1 MGNRQLRFYEHD
13 RLAVIGVPGS
23 LVRMMNAAGTPVCQL
38 GHSSFAEPHLFAID
52 RANSVLASPQSA
64 AINSVT
70 YCAYGNTPIASLPV
84 ELGFNGEHPEA
95 FGVYLLG
102 RGERGYSPH
111 LRRFISA
118 DRASI
123 FLAGNLNAY
132 AYTAGDP
139 INYNDPS
146 GNSRGL
152 IARYKDWK
160 AGKALVKASK
170 NLKYHIDSTDNLE
183 FNIGNEK
190 RKDAQRARDIETL
203 DTNIKTTRDEML
215 ILMDSMSKMDGT
227 VTYEHSKHGLKA
239 NYLYAGY
246 ADNASKLRK
255 LEPTL
260 DELTIRRLKLEQ
272 TTSQVSNAEWKLE
285 QNKLAIQTARNRL
298 DYLTNKYPHVA
309 SKAIRKIT

>member
-38 GHSSFAEPHLFAID
+38 GSSPFAEPHLLAID
-52 RANSVLASPQSA
+52 RANSVLASPQSS

-70 YCAYGNTPIASLPV
+70 YCAYGSTSIGSLPV

-102 RGERGYSPH
+102 RGERGYSPP

-123 FLAGNLNAY
+123 FLPGNLNAY

-146 GNSRGL
+146 GNFRGP
-152 IARYKDWK
+152 IAYYKDRK
-160 AGKALVKASK
+160 AGKALVKASD
-170 NLKYHIDSTDNLE
+170 NLKYHIDSTENLE
-183 FNIGNEK
+183 FNISNEK
-190 RKDAQRARDIETL
+190 RKDAQRARDIKTL
-203 DTNIKTTRDEML
+203 DTDIKTTHDEML
-215 ILMDSMSKMDGT
+215 IRMDAMSKMDGT

-246 ADNASKLRK
+246 ADNASELRK
-255 LEPTL
+255 LESTF
-260 DELTIRRLKLEQ
+260 DELTIRRLNLGQ
-272 TTSQVSNAEWKLE
+272 TTSQVSYAEWKLD
-285 QNKLAIQTARNRL
+285 QNKLAIQAARSRL
-298 DYLTNKYPHVA
+298 AYLTNKYPHVA

>member
-23 LVRMMNAAGTPVCQL
+23 LVRMMNTAGTPVCQL

-52 RANSVLASPQSA
+52 RANSVLASPQNA

-102 RGERGYSPH
+102 RGERGYSPY

-146 GNSRGL
+146 GNLRGL

-160 AGKALVKASK
+160 AGKALVKASE
-170 NLKYHIDSTDNLE
+170 NLNYHIDSTDNLE

-255 LEPTL
+255 LESTL
-260 DELTIRRLKLEQ
+260 DKLTISRLKLEQ
-272 TTSQVSNAEWKLE
+272 TTSQVSNAEWKFE
-285 QNKLAIQTARNRL
+285 QNKLATQTARNRL
-298 DYLTNKYPHVA
+298 DYLTNKYPHVV